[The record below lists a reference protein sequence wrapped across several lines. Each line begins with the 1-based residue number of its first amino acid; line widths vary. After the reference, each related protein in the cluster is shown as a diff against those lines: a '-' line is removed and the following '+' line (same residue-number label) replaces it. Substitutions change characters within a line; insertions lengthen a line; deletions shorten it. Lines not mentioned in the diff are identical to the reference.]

1 MSHLG
6 DDAEAFFQQGDD
18 GTYEGGPKSLSPST
32 RDVAHE
38 EDDLTTE
45 VTPELLE
52 RRDRLQRIVKGVV
65 GTLGACV
72 LVLLPLRLGSA
83 EGSSTAS
90 AATAIELSTPAAPV
104 VVAPAHASVA
114 NLPVVA
120 DALPATPPASIVAH
134 AAPVED
140 HRVVTQ
146 RHAAQKP
153 VTARAPSSTRHL
165 GAHVA
170 SRLQHGAV
178 RTAAPSTNASLRTG
192 ARRAS
197 AVHVP
202 PTASFPD

>member
-6 DDAEAFFQQGDD
+6 DDAEAFFRQGDD

-72 LVLLPLRLGSA
+72 VVLLPFHFGIA
-83 EGSSTAS
+83 GGSSTAS
-90 AATAIELSTPAAPV
+90 AATAIELSTPAA
-104 VVAPAHASVA
+104 AAQASGP

-120 DALPATPPASIVAH
+120 DALPTTPPAPVLAP
-134 AAPVED
+134 AAPAEG
-140 HRVVTQ
+140 HRVLTRKHV
-146 RHAAQKP
+146 APKP
-153 VTARAPSSTRHL
+153 VTAQAPSSTRHL
-165 GAHVA
+165 GAQVA
-170 SRLQHGAV
+170 SSFQHGAV
-178 RTAAPSTNASLRTG
+178 RTAPSSANAPLRAAG

-197 AVHVP
+197 AVHLP